1 MIYKTRN
8 RSNNTTESQ
17 KEKRSVLMLM
27 QEKVKLDSPKHSKQ
41 TNKMLSLKSLAKL
54 KCETSASLYA
64 VQFK

>member
-1 MIYKTRN
+1 
-8 RSNNTTESQ
+8 
-17 KEKRSVLMLM
+17 MLM
-27 QEKVKLDSPKHSKQ
+27 QEEVKLDSPKHSKQ